1 MLSILII
8 QKMKVICI
16 LVMITLNLGALGKF
30 YYCTPELWSFDN
42 IKVVLYTV
50 HKMNFYL
57 FSLTHSTMKRLAVV
71 PYGGIIMDVVAIFLV
86 VTVIMQVMITVITPK
101 LLIHSILI
109 QFHINLDFVIFLS
122 AELLRD
128 VVQLPWN
135 KR

>member
-1 MLSILII
+1 
-8 QKMKVICI
+8 
-16 LVMITLNLGALGKF
+16 
-30 YYCTPELWSFDN
+30 
-42 IKVVLYTV
+42 
-50 HKMNFYL
+50 
-57 FSLTHSTMKRLAVV
+57 MKRLAVV

-128 VVQLPWN
+128 AVQLP
-135 KR
+135 

>member
-1 MLSILII
+1 
-8 QKMKVICI
+8 
-16 LVMITLNLGALGKF
+16 
-30 YYCTPELWSFDN
+30 
-42 IKVVLYTV
+42 
-50 HKMNFYL
+50 
-57 FSLTHSTMKRLAVV
+57 MKRLAVV

-128 VVQLPWN
+128 VVQLP
-135 KR
+135 